1 MFKAFQ
7 YSQKKLTQ
15 IALPMGGIGAGSI
28 CLNGHGGLQ
37 DFSIRNRPAIG
48 PLPDR
53 FGNGRDAGF
62 GILHIKGKNPAT
74 KLVEGP
80 FPTERIYNMGLHGVG
95 HLQGR
100 YEGLPRFKK
109 NSFEAAYPFGCVNLS
124 DPSIP
129 LAVSIT
135 GWSPMIPRDDIAS
148 GIPAAMLEYRFQNH
162 SNRTVEFDFI
172 YNLTHL
178 VPDSA
183 HGEKGMRNAAIPGKG
198 VFFTNTDAVDS
209 EKFGSASVTV
219 IGQSPK
225 IKAMWLRGGWLD
237 GLSSLW
243 REIETEEFEA
253 NSGKSGEGMDG
264 RNGGSILVQHKL
276 SPNEEVVIP
285 VVITWYFPNCRYDVG
300 LVKPEDQKDIPARWS
315 PFYTSQWNDAK
326 EVALFVHKNYS
337 KLRERTLAFSE
348 ALLSSTLP
356 REVLDAI
363 SANLAILKSP
373 TILRQKN
380 GNLWGWEGCF
390 TDEGCCHGSCTH
402 VWNYAQTIP
411 HLFPKLERTLREQE
425 LLRSMDDRG
434 HVNFRAALPDGP
446 TTHDFHAAADGQLG
460 GIMKLWRD
468 WHISGDSQWMKELY
482 PLARKSIEYCINQ
495 WDPSNRGV
503 LVEPH
508 HNTYDI
514 EFWGPD
520 GMCTSVYIGALS
532 AMREM
537 ALANDQPEDAERY
550 QKLAESGARFMDQEL
565 FNGEYYEQ
573 KVEFRELKDQSFV
586 ESISGKKSPL
596 PPSMLKILRKEGPKY
611 QYGTGC
617 LADGIIGAWMAGIY
631 GISIP
636 LEVKNV
642 RSSIASIFRHN
653 FRSNLRE
660 HCNPQ
665 RPGYAIGEEPGLLI
679 CSWPKG
685 GKPTLPF
692 PYSDEVMT
700 GMEYQVATHL
710 ISEGFV
716 KEGVQIVKATRS
728 RHDGSVRNPF
738 NEYECGNY
746 YARAM
751 ASFALLQA
759 FSGFHYSK
767 RNKVLKFGPRLKQR
781 PFQSFFATADAHG
794 TITLKENLLQI
805 EVIEGELDVKQIEL
819 EPKPGSKSVIC
830 QVDTIVRAGKKFVLP
845 FPVSKSA
852 RGRKS

>member
-1 MFKAFQ
+1 MKSSFRYTKNQ
-7 YSQKKLTQ
+7 LLQ

-28 CLNGHGGLQ
+28 SLNGHGGLQ

-62 GILHIKGKNPAT
+62 GILHIKGENPVT

-80 FPTERIYNMGLHGVG
+80 FPAGRIYNMGLHGVG

-109 NSFEAAYPFGCVNLS
+109 NVFEGAYPFGCVKLS

-129 LAVSIT
+129 LEVSIT
-135 GWSPMIPRDDIAS
+135 GWSPLIPRDDVAS
-148 GIPAAMLEYRFQNH
+148 GIPAAILEYRFKNQGRH
-162 SNRTVEFDFI
+162 PVEFDFV
-172 YNLTHL
+172 YNLAHL

-183 HGEKGMRNAAIPGKG
+183 HGEKGMRNRVIPGKG
-198 VFFTNTDAVDS
+198 VLFTNTDAADS

-243 REIETEEFEA
+243 REIETGGFEP
-253 NSGKSGEGMDG
+253 NSGKAGEGMDG
-264 RNGGSILVQHKL
+264 RNGGSILVNHKL
-276 SPNEEVVIP
+276 KAGEETVIP
-285 VVITWYFPNCRYDVG
+285 VVITWYSPNCRYDVG
-300 LVKPEDQKDIPARWS
+300 LVKPEEQKDIPARWS
-315 PFYTSQWNDAK
+315 PFYASVWTDAK
-326 EVALFVHKNYS
+326 DVAFHVHKNYS
-337 KLRERTLAFSE
+337 RLRERTLAFCD
-348 ALLSSTLP
+348 ALFSSTLP
-356 REVLDAI
+356 REAIDAV

-402 VWNYAQTIP
+402 VWNYAQALP

-425 LLRSMDDRG
+425 LVRSMDDRG
-434 HVNFRAALPDGP
+434 HVNFRSALPDGP
-446 TTHDFHAAADGQLG
+446 TNHDFHAAADGQLG

-468 WHISGDSQWMKELY
+468 WQISGDEEWMRSLY
-482 PLARKSIEYCINQ
+482 PLAHKSIEYCIKQ
-495 WDPSNRGV
+495 WDPDGRGV

-514 EFWGPD
+514 EFWGAD
-520 GMCTSVYIGALS
+520 GMCTSIYIGALS
-532 AMREM
+532 AMHDLAM
-537 ALANDQPEDAERY
+537 AHGRQEDAGRY
-550 QKLAESGARFMDQEL
+550 LNLARSGARFMDEEL

-573 KVEFRELKDQSFV
+573 KVGFRDLKDQSFV
-586 ESISGKKSPL
+586 KLISGKNPALSR
-596 PPSMLKILRKEGPKY
+596 SMLNILRREGPKY
-611 QYGTGC
+611 QYGKGC
-617 LADGIIGAWMAGIY
+617 LADGVIGAWMAQLY
-631 GISIP
+631 GIPIP
-636 LEVKNV
+636 LDADNV
-642 RSSIASIFRHN
+642 RSSITSIHKYN
-653 FRSNLRE
+653 FRANLRE

-710 ISEGFV
+710 ITEGFV
-716 KEGVQIVKATRS
+716 REGMQIVKATRS
-728 RHDGSVRNPF
+728 RHDGSVRNPW

-759 FSGFHYSK
+759 FSGFHYSQ
-767 RNKVLKFGPRLKQR
+767 RDKVLKFAPRVKQR
-781 PFQSFFATADAHG
+781 PFQVFFATAKAHG
-794 TITLKENLLQI
+794 VVALKEGRLEI
-805 EVIEGELDVKQIEL
+805 EVLEGELNVKEIDLRPWPEST
-819 EPKPGSKSVIC
+819 GSKWSVD
-830 QVDTIVRAGKKFVLP
+830 VTIRPKKKFVLT
-845 FPVSKSA
+845 FPIAKPA
-852 RGRKS
+852 RRRRR

>member
-1 MFKAFQ
+1 MIKPFK
-7 YSQKKLTQ
+7 YNKKQLAQ

-62 GILHIKGKNPAT
+62 GIIHIRGHSPVT
-74 KLVEGP
+74 KLLEGP

-100 YEGLPRFKK
+100 YEGLPRFFK
-109 NSFEAAYPFGCVNLS
+109 NSFEGSYPFGCVKLS

-129 LAVSIT
+129 LDVSIT
-135 GWSPMIPRDDIAS
+135 GWSPLIPRDDIAS
-148 GIPAAMLEYRFQNH
+148 GIPAAMLEYRFK
-162 SNRTVEFDFI
+162 NRSKESVEFDFV
-172 YNLTHL
+172 YNLSHL

-183 HGEKGMRNAAIPGKG
+183 HGEKGMRNREIPKKG
-198 VFFTNTDAVDS
+198 ILFTNTDDPES

-243 REIETEEFEA
+243 REIETDAFEP
-253 NSGKSGEGMDG
+253 NNGKNGEGMDG
-264 RNGGSILVQHKL
+264 RNGGSLLLRHTLK
-276 SPNEEVVIP
+276 PGEEVVIP
-285 VVITWYFPNCRYDVG
+285 IVITWYFPNCRYDVG
-300 LVKPEDQKDIPARWS
+300 LVKPDDQKDITARWS
-315 PFYTSQWNDAK
+315 PFYTSQWSDAK
-326 EVALFVHKNYS
+326 DVALYVHTHYAD
-337 KLRERTLAFSE
+337 LRDRTLAFCE
-348 ALLSSTLP
+348 ALFSSTLP
-356 REVLDAI
+356 REVIDAV

-402 VWNYAQTIP
+402 VWNYAQALP
-411 HLFPKLERTLREQE
+411 HLFPNLERTLREQE
-425 LLRSMDDRG
+425 LERSMDDRG

-460 GIMKLWRD
+460 GVMKLWRD
-468 WHISGDSQWMKELY
+468 WQISGDDNWIQRLY
-482 PLARKSIEYCINQ
+482 PLAKKSIDYCIRQ
-495 WDPSNRGV
+495 WDPEHRGV

-514 EFWGPD
+514 EFWGAD
-520 GMCTSVYIGALS
+520 GMCSSVYIGALS
-532 AMREM
+532 AMHDLAMAAGDPDAAAHYR
-537 ALANDQPEDAERY
+537 ALA
-550 QKLAESGARFMDQEL
+550 LAGASAMDQDL

-573 KVEFRELKDQSFV
+573 KVEFRHLQDQSFV
-586 ESISGKKSPL
+586 KLISEKKPSI

-611 QYGTGC
+611 QYGSGC
-617 LADGIIGAWMAGIY
+617 LSDGIIGAWMAKLY
-631 GISIP
+631 GIPIP
-636 LEVKNV
+636 LDASKV
-642 RSSIASIFRHN
+642 RSSISSIFRYN
-653 FRSNLRE
+653 FRYSLRE

-679 CSWPKG
+679 CSWPNG
-685 GKPTLPF
+685 GKPMLPF

-716 KEGVQIVKATRS
+716 KKGLQIVKSTRS
-728 RHDGSVRNPF
+728 RHDGSVRNPW

-759 FSGFHYSK
+759 FSGFQYSK
-767 RNKVLKFGPRLKQR
+767 LKKELEFAPQVKAR
-781 PFQSFFATADAHG
+781 PFQVFFSTVDAYG
-794 TITLKENLLQI
+794 LIALKENKLQI
-805 EVIEGELDVKQIEL
+805 EVLEGAL
-819 EPKPGSKSVIC
+819 EIQTIHLKPQPKEPTISIPVQATINPRKKFEVSFSKSR
-830 QVDTIVRAGKKFVLP
+830 TLRGK
-845 FPVSKSA
+845 A
-852 RGRKS
+852 

>member
-1 MFKAFQ
+1 
-7 YSQKKLTQ
+7 
-15 IALPMGGIGAGSI
+15 MGGIGAGSI
-28 CLNGHGGLQ
+28 SLNGHGGLQ

-62 GILHIKGKNPAT
+62 GILHITGKNPVT

-80 FPTERIYNMGLHGVG
+80 FPTARIYNLGLHGVG

-100 YEGLPRFKK
+100 YEGLPRFNK
-109 NSFEAAYPFGCVNLS
+109 NSFEGAYPFGCVKLS

-129 LAVSIT
+129 LEVSLT
-135 GWSPMIPRDDIAS
+135 GWSPLIPRDDIAS
-148 GIPAAMLEYRFQNH
+148 GIPAAMLEYRFQNE
-162 SNRTVEFDFI
+162 STRPVEFDFV

-183 HGEKGMRNAAIPGKG
+183 HGEKGMRNSVIPGKG
-198 VFFTNTDAVDS
+198 VFFTNTDATDS

-219 IGQSPK
+219 IGHSPK

-237 GLSSLW
+237 GMSSLW
-243 REIETEEFEA
+243 REIETDRFEP
-253 NSGKSGEGMDG
+253 NNGKSGEGMDG
-264 RNGGSILVQHKL
+264 RNGGSILVHHKL
-276 SPNEEVVIP
+276 EPGEEVVIP
-285 VVITWYFPNCRYDVG
+285 VVITWYFPNCHYDVG
-300 LVKPEDQKDIPARWS
+300 LVKPEDQKDIPSRWS
-315 PFYTSQWNDAK
+315 PFYTSQWTDAK
-326 EVALFVHKNYS
+326 DVALSVHKNYS
-337 KLRERTLAFSE
+337 QLRERTLAFSE
-348 ALLSSTLP
+348 ALFSSTLP
-356 REVLDAI
+356 REAIDAV

-402 VWNYAQTIP
+402 VWNYAQALP

-425 LLRSMDDRG
+425 LVRSMDDRG
-434 HVNFRAALPDGP
+434 HVNFRSALPDGP

-468 WHISGDSQWMKELY
+468 WHVSGDEEWMKSLY
-482 PLARKSIEYCINQ
+482 PLARKSLEYCINQ
-495 WDPSNRGV
+495 WDPDRRGV

-514 EFWGPD
+514 EFWGAD

-532 AMREM
+532 AMRDM
-537 ALANDQPEDAERY
+537 ASAHGEQEDAERY
-550 QKLAESGARFMDQEL
+550 LNLARSGALYMDEEL

-573 KVEFRELKDQSFV
+573 KVEFRDLKDQSFV
-586 ESISGKKSPL
+586 ELISGTAPALST
-596 PPSMLKILRKEGPKY
+596 SMLNILRKEGPKY
-611 QYGTGC
+611 QYGKGC
-617 LADGIIGAWMAGIY
+617 LADGIIGAWMAQLY
-631 GISIP
+631 GIPIP
-636 LEVKNV
+636 LDAHKV
-642 RSSIASIFRHN
+642 RSSISSIHRHN
-653 FRSNLRE
+653 FRANLRE

-665 RPGYAIGEEPGLLI
+665 RPGYAIGEEQGLLI
-679 CSWPKG
+679 CSWPNG

-692 PYSDEVMT
+692 PYCDEVMT

-716 KEGVQIVKATRS
+716 KEGMQIVKATRS
-728 RHDGSVRNPF
+728 RHDGSVRNPW
-738 NEYECGNY
+738 NEYECGSY

-759 FSGFHYSK
+759 FSGFRYSK
-767 RNKVLKFGPRLKQR
+767 RDKVLKFAPETRKR
-781 PFQSFFATADAHG
+781 HFQSLFATADAHG
-794 TITLKENLLQI
+794 TIRLSKSKLQI
-805 EVIEGELDVKQIEL
+805 EVIEGELDVKQIDLRPAPES
-819 EPKPGSKSVIC
+819 ESTTWKVDSTISPGK
-830 QVDTIVRAGKKFVLP
+830 RFVLT
-845 FPVSKSA
+845 FPIAKPASR
-852 RGRKS
+852 RGR

>member
-1 MFKAFQ
+1 MPSPFRYTRDQ
-7 YSQKKLTQ
+7 LLQ

-28 CLNGHGGLQ
+28 SLNGHGGLQ
-37 DFSIRNRPAIG
+37 DFSIRNQPSIG
-48 PLPDR
+48 PTPDR

-62 GILHIKGKNPAT
+62 GILHIKGKHPVT

-80 FPTERIYNMGLHGVG
+80 LPAARIYNLGLHGVG

-109 NSFEAAYPFGCVNLS
+109 NSFEGAYPFGCVKLS
-124 DPSIP
+124 DPAIP
-129 LAVSIT
+129 LEVSLT
-135 GWSPMIPRDDIAS
+135 GWSPLIPRDDIAS
-148 GIPAAMLEYRFQNH
+148 GIPAAMLEYRFKNSSRH
-162 SNRTVEFDFI
+162 RVEFDFV
-172 YNLTHL
+172 YSLSHL

-183 HGEKGMRNAAIPGKG
+183 HGEKGMRNRAMPGKG
-198 VFFTNTDAVDS
+198 VLFTNTDAADS
-209 EKFGSASVTV
+209 AKFGSASVTV
-219 IGQSPK
+219 IGHSPK

-243 REIETEEFEA
+243 REIETDSFEP
-253 NSGKSGEGMDG
+253 NTGKTGEGMDG
-264 RNGGSILVQHKL
+264 RNGGSILVHQRLEPGEKA
-276 SPNEEVVIP
+276 VIP
-285 VVITWYFPNCRYDVG
+285 IVITWYFPNCLYDVG
-300 LVKPEDQKDIPARWS
+300 LVKPEDQKDVPARWS
-315 PFYTSQWNDAK
+315 PFYTSRWTDARD
-326 EVALFVHKNYS
+326 VAFHVHKNYS
-337 KLRERTLAFSE
+337 RLRERTLAFSG
-348 ALLSSTLP
+348 ALISSTLP
-356 REVLDAI
+356 REAIDAV

-402 VWNYAQTIP
+402 VWNYAQALP

-425 LLRSMDDRG
+425 LVRSMDDRG
-434 HVNFRAALPDGP
+434 HVNFRSALPDGP

-468 WHISGDSQWMKELY
+468 WQISGDEAWMKSLY
-482 PLARKSIEYCINQ
+482 PQARKSIEYCINQ
-495 WDPSNRGV
+495 WDPDRRGV

-514 EFWGPD
+514 EFWGAD

-532 AMREM
+532 AMHDL
-537 ALANDQPEDAERY
+537 ALAYGEQEDAERY
-550 QKLAESGARFMDQEL
+550 VNLARSGALYMDEEL

-573 KVEFRELKDQSFV
+573 KAEFRSLKDQSFV
-586 ESISGKKSPL
+586 ELISATPSAL
-596 PPSMLKILRKEGPKY
+596 TPSMLNILRKEGPKY
-611 QYGTGC
+611 QYGKGC
-617 LADGIIGAWMAGIY
+617 LADGVIGAWMAQLY
-631 GISIP
+631 GIPIP
-636 LEVKNV
+636 LDVNKV
-642 RSSIASIFRHN
+642 RSSIASIHRYN
-653 FRSNLRE
+653 FRASLRG

-679 CSWPKG
+679 CSWPNG
-685 GKPTLPF
+685 EKPMLPF

-716 KEGVQIVKATRS
+716 KEGMQIVKATRS
-728 RHDGSVRNPF
+728 RHDGSVRNPY

-759 FSGFHYSK
+759 FSGFRYSK
-767 RNKVLKFGPRLKQR
+767 RNKVLEFAPRTKRR
-781 PFQSFFATADAHG
+781 PFRSFFATADAHG
-794 TITLKENLLQI
+794 TITLEQNKLEI
-805 EVIEGELDVKQIEL
+805 EVIEGELEVTQIDL
-819 EPKPGSKSVIC
+819 RPGSDRECATWKIDASINP
-830 QVDTIVRAGKKFVLP
+830 RKKFVMAV
-845 FPVSKSA
+845 PVAKPA
-852 RGRKS
+852 RRRGQ